1 MWFVISTLCI
11 ISVPSVKKS
20 HRVKV
25 TTSPRPLTVHTVR
38 SPTAER
44 NFSRDF
50 NQTAQLKSQADTL
63 AGNISQTASTERNP
77 DRQLIIV
84 PGRLRRSSVTKLDLL
99 TPVLP
104 GPAAPG
110 GPQVMTLQLDT
121 GPLLTPLIPTVFGLG
136 AGLGWL
142 LTRLSLTVSELVVFT
157 NIFISLSS
165 KYFYPNIFKIFSS

>member
-1 MWFVISTLCI
+1 MGVISTLC

-25 TTSPRPLTVHTVR
+25 TSPRPPTVPPVSGLTE
-38 SPTAER
+38 SER
-44 NFSRDF
+44 NISLSI
-50 NQTAQLKSQADTL
+50 NQTAQPKSEAL
-63 AGNISQTASTERNP
+63 AVNISQTGNAERNP

-104 GPAAPG
+104 GPAPAG

-142 LTRLSLTVSELVVFT
+142 LTRLSLTVSELVVIT
-157 NIFISLSS
+157 NIFHQ
-165 KYFYPNIFKIFSS
+165 NIFKIFLSQYMI